1 MFENFTFDYLIER
14 MIKRIQYIDN
24 TIDTSEGSLIYTA
37 IASSAWELAENYIAM
52 DTVIEMAFA
61 DTAPREELVLRAK
74 EYGVEP
80 KKATQAILRGV
91 FNIDIPLGTRFSAG
105 DLYYITTEKMDTGT
119 YKMLCETLGTK
130 GNNKL
135 GALTSTVFIEGLE
148 NAELI
153 ELLVSGEDEEDT
165 EDFRNRYF
173 SLVRTP
179 TTSGNANHYR
189 QWALEVTGVGDA
201 KVFPLWDG
209 PGTVKVI
216 ILDSD
221 KQPVSLSLIE
231 NTIEHIEALR
241 PIGAEVNVV
250 SGIAKQINITARMN
264 LSVGYS
270 LPDIIANFTTAVT
283 EYFKSIAFSIAYVSI
298 AKIGTILLSTEG
310 VIDYSDL
317 HLNGNTSNIAL
328 ADVEIPILGS
338 VDLEV

>member
-37 IASSAWELAENYIAM
+37 VASSAWELAENYIAM
-52 DTVIEMAFA
+52 DTVLEMAFA

-74 EYGVEP
+74 EYGMEP

-105 DLYYITTEKMDTGT
+105 DLYYITTEKMDAGT
-119 YKMLCETLGTK
+119 YKMLCETPGTR
-130 GNNKL
+130 GNSKL
-135 GALTSTVFIEGLE
+135 GALTSTVFMEGLE
-148 NAELI
+148 NANLT

-189 QWALEVTGVGDA
+189 QWALEVNGVGDA

-209 PGTVKVI
+209 PGTIKVVI
-216 ILDSD
+216 VDND
-221 KQPVSLSLIE
+221 KQPVSISLLE
-231 NTIEHIEALR
+231 STLEHIEKLR
-241 PIGAEVNVV
+241 PIGAEVSVV
-250 SGIAKQINITARMN
+250 SGTAKQINVTAKIN
-264 LSVGYS
+264 LSAGYS

-283 EYFKSIAFSIAYVSI
+283 EYFKSIAFGINYVSI
-298 AKIGTILLSTEG
+298 AKIGTILLSAEG
-310 VIDYSDL
+310 VIDYSNLQLDST
-317 HLNGNTSNIAL
+317 TSNIAL
-328 ADVEIPILGS
+328 TEEEIPILGT
-338 VDLEV
+338 VNLEV